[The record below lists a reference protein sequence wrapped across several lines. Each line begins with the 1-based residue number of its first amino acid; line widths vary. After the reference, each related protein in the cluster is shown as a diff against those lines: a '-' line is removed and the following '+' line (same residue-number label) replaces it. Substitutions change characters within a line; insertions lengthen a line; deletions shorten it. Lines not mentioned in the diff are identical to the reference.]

1 MGAFGEGFRMGGDM
15 YDSAERMRLAKEQ
28 QQMAKEE
35 FGLRK
40 EQHGWLRSAEEGKTA
55 LREAIASQG
64 DLSTTSPDQVMAGPA
79 PQGVPTGTYE
89 GQPAGGYTIPG
100 ATPEQK
106 LSNIQQRALAGG
118 ANPSDLQSFM
128 TGHLAL
134 GSAQRQAKLDA
145 QFDSTMNTL
154 HKESADRVTTIK
166 TTAESGGLK
175 GLAET
180 FGPEL
185 NKAFGHTVKYNPVPG
200 GNGEIVVMDGK
211 KVLSRV
217 SNLGDATAA
226 LEKLAEQE
234 FTTKFEN
241 AMKKPGMFKSSAELT
256 AFLNKKEELK
266 NQGITAQAA
275 AKNADTNAVVGGAH
289 INYYNSFANK
299 NSQTTAAAF
308 EDKIKGLSKVY
319 MDADS
324 NLSLADARKKAAQE
338 LVKSPDARAN
348 AITPAD
354 INTFITANLDQ
365 MVKPDPNQKGK
376 TIPMTP
382 DERVAAA
389 KRALSGGAPTGGM
402 PDLGEGGLGAPGAGA
417 NPNTPTPPPGPATP
431 AIPTGTRVELRA
443 QAEKID
449 QEIAALRQ
457 SGGLKTP
464 IAQRELINK
473 QISALQAQR
482 QATLSALARTPGP
495 VVDTNVAFPM
505 PRP

>member
-40 EQHGWLRSAEEGKTA
+40 EQHGWLKSAEEGKTA

-64 DLSTTSPDQVMAGPA
+64 DLSTISPDQVMAGPA

-128 TGHLAL
+128 SGHLTL

-145 QFDSTMNTL
+145 QFDATMNTL
-154 HKESADRVTTIK
+154 HKESTDRLNTIK

-185 NKAFGHTVKYNPVPG
+185 NKAFGHDVKYNAVPG

-211 KVLSRV
+211 KVLTRI

-226 LEKLAEQE
+226 LEKLAGQE
-234 FTTKFEN
+234 FTNKFN
-241 AMKKPGMFKSSAELT
+241 NSMMRPGMFKSAAELT
-256 AFLNKKEELK
+256 AFMNKKDELDIKRGELGVHQSMYGPGGTYERVHDKANAAMSARNSEKSISARAQEYATALVDAGTINPATKQPYTPEEAKKYALSVALHDPNAK
-266 NQGITAQAA
+266 AKSAWTMSADGSFRSNAEGVVQDFDTKTNTWKTRGLPEVSANANKLGVIADIGSNGQVGFKGKDGWYSSEQEAVQSFA
-275 AKNADTNAVVGGAH
+275 AKPSSAIPVKGTTGTKEDTAK
-289 INYYNSFANK
+289 YTRT
-299 NSQTTAAAF
+299 Q
-308 EDKIKGLSKVY
+308 IKGGGYSY
-319 MDADS
+319 TY
-324 NLSLADARKKAAQE
+324 
-338 LVKSPDARAN
+338 SPRS
-348 AITPAD
+348 
-354 INTFITANLDQ
+354 
-365 MVKPDPNQKGK
+365 GK
-376 TIPMTP
+376 T
-382 DERVAAA
+382 
-389 KRALSGGAPTGGM
+389 K
-402 PDLGEGGLGAPGAGA
+402 
-417 NPNTPTPPPGPATP
+417 
-431 AIPTGTRVELRA
+431 
-443 QAEKID
+443 AEW
-449 QEIAALRQ
+449 AALDA
-457 SGGLKTP
+457 SK
-464 IAQRELINK
+464 
-473 QISALQAQR
+473 
-482 QATLSALARTPGP
+482 
-495 VVDTNVAFPM
+495 
-505 PRP
+505 